1 MRNLKL
7 KDRSIK
13 TKYYRILLL
22 LFVAI
27 MAGGIG
33 LVFYINAQQEQL
45 DQKRDVLQYKTAT
58 INELAVTLSEV
69 FFSGREVMWLPRVRM
84 SLRC

>member
-1 MRNLKL
+1 MRNLKVA
-7 KDRSIK
+7 DRSIK

-33 LVFYINAQQEQL
+33 LVFYINVQQEQL
-45 DQKRDVLQYKTAT
+45 DQKREVLQHKTAT

-69 FFSGREVMWLPRVRM
+69 FSGREVMWLLRVRM